1 MGSPCGVAY
10 PNGRNFTSIL
20 MILQLRSAVEFASHL
35 PRYNEI
41 IRVLFKYGFADVLKL
56 VALQRVM
63 GIESAELQ
71 KHESGLLSMPPEVR
85 LRMALE
91 ELGPTFIKF
100 GQILSSRR
108 DLVSDAYYTELCKLQ
123 ENVPTFP
130 GKEAK
135 RIFAEQI
142 GMTVDVAFSEFSEKP
157 LAGASI
163 AQVHRAVTREGAVVA
178 VKVQRPDIQPLIE
191 QDLAIILDLA
201 IFLDKYVPDIA
212 TLHPVAV
219 VEEFAET
226 LIKELDFTNE
236 ASNAE
241 RFAQEFE
248 GSPAIKVPRLF
259 TEFSGQKILT
269 MEFIAG
275 SPVNDLTLLRNEGID
290 PKMLAKSISILI
302 YEQIFEHGFFHADPH
317 PGNMT
322 VLKDG
327 VLGLYDYGMM
337 GSFSM
342 SFRSSIANLLA
353 GLAEKDNRQVM
364 SAIIAMSEEGDV
376 KEPDKMLHDVEEFTE
391 KHLNQ
396 PLSKINLSSVLNNL
410 LALLR
415 TYQLRMKGSFYLG
428 IKALSQVEAIGR
440 ELDSDLN
447 FVLLGQPY
455 AEKLISHKYRPAHL
469 FELLKKLAAES
480 INFLEVFPSDF
491 HMLRNRLR
499 RGQIN
504 IPLQHKIDPEGFE
517 PLRVTLNSIA
527 NRLAN
532 AILAAAVLICS
543 SILILSGVPPKI
555 WNIPV
560 IGLLGLL
567 WGTYMSLRLALST
580 WKHGGL

>member
-1 MGSPCGVAY
+1 MFLSESVIY
-10 PNGRNFTSIL
+10 QI
-20 MILQLRSAVEFASHL
+20 RSVVEFATHL

-41 IRVLFKYGFADVLKL
+41 IRILFKYGFADVLRL
-56 VALQRVM
+56 VALQRIM
-63 GIESAELQ
+63 GIEGVELQ
-71 KHESGLLSMPPEVR
+71 KHETGVLAKLPEER
-85 LRMALE
+85 LRLALE

-108 DLVSDAYYTELCKLQ
+108 DLVSDAFYAELCKLQ
-123 ENVPTFP
+123 ESVPTFP

-135 RIFAEQI
+135 KIFTQQI
-142 GMTVDVAFSEFSEKP
+142 GITVEEAFSEFDEEP
-157 LAGASI
+157 IAGASI
-163 AQVHRAVTREGAVVA
+163 AQVHRAVSNEGVVVA

-201 IFLDKYVPDIA
+201 NFLDKYVPDISA
-212 TLHPVAV
+212 LHPVSIV
-219 VEEFAET
+219 QEFADT
-226 LIKELDFTNE
+226 LIKELDFTHE
-236 ASNAE
+236 AGNAE
-241 RFAQEFE
+241 RFSQEFE
-248 GSPAIKVPRLF
+248 GSTAIKVPKVF
-259 TEFSGQKILT
+259 SEFSGQKVLT

-275 SPVNDLTLLRNEGID
+275 SPVNDPVLLKEQMID
-290 PKMLAKSISILI
+290 PKALAESISILI
-302 YEQIFEHGFFHADPH
+302 YEQIFTHGFFHADPH

-322 VLKDG
+322 VLNGG

-337 GSFSM
+337 GSFSL

-364 SAIIAMSEEGDV
+364 SAIIEMSEEGDV
-376 KEPDKMLHDVEEFTE
+376 KDPDKMLRDVEEFTE

-415 TYQLRMKGSFYLG
+415 TYHLRMKGSFYLG

-440 ELDSDLN
+440 DLDTDLN

-469 FELLKKLAAES
+469 LELLKKLAAES
-480 INFLEVFPSDF
+480 INFLEVFPGDF
-491 HMLRNRLR
+491 HMLWNRLR

-517 PLRVTLNSIA
+517 PLRVTLDSIA

-532 AILAAAVLICS
+532 AILAAAILICS

-560 IGLLGLL
+560 IGVVGLL
-567 WGTYMSLRLALST
+567 WGTYMSLRLVFST
-580 WKHGGL
+580 SKHGGL